1 MAIHEEKMNPLEV
14 AASKGFGLIQADQAF
29 GLGAV
34 LFLSL
39 QPLANVVADYACQYG
54 ENKGEYVLHE
64 VHLQSA
70 GGTQHEA
77 L

>member
-54 ENKGEYVLHE
+54 E
-64 VHLQSA
+64 
-70 GGTQHEA
+70 
-77 L
+77 